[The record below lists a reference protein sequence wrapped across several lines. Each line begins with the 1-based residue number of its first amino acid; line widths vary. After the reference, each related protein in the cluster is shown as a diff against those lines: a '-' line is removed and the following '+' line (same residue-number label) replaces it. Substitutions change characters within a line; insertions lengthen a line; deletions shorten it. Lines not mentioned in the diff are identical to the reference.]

1 MSINVGYRMIT
12 GSRYLSRDEKEKK
25 RSKYE
30 VDNLRLSKFPKK
42 KLYFDIRIT
51 SRVCR
56 VL

>member
-30 VDNLRLSKFPKK
+30 VDNLRLSKFPKENSI
-42 KLYFDIRIT
+42 LI
-51 SRVCR
+51 
-56 VL
+56 LG